1 MLWTATGKQLMEK
14 VGAKESPGLEPV
26 GNIKTAVIA
35 QLMIIA
41 NGELVT
47 AIQKVAGIIILTKH
61 A

>member
-41 NGELVT
+41 NGEQVIAT
-47 AIQKVAGIIILTKH
+47 QKVVGI
-61 A
+61 